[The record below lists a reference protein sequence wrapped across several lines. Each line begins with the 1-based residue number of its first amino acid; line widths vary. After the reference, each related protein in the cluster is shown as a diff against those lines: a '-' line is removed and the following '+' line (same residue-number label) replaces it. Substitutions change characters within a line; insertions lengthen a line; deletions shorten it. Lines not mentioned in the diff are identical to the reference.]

1 MKKVQ
6 LRAFTFTVAL
16 AVAVPLAAVPRAA
29 LAFLTVDTLPWPSR
43 GAFPAYPADEVRPTT
58 VWVQGGVMRDDN
70 ILRLESGGR
79 GDTITR
85 AGAGFRHESRIVGRQ
100 RILVEGRGDY
110 YTFYNFDE
118 LDHFAYSLNGAWN
131 WEIGNNVAGTV
142 EVGRE
147 RRLIDISEAQA
158 ARRDIVTAT
167 RLAATG
173 GVLVTPSLRLRAGA
187 ASAWGE
193 RTAREDV
200 ETRGVAYTLGAEYVS
215 PLRNTVGVEYRH
227 TTGDAPVPELIA
239 PAGTFV
245 DNDFTENEVALVV
258 GYALGASLRTEWRVG
273 RTKRE
278 YDELPGRNFSGTT
291 YRAHVEWLP
300 GSKTILA
307 FDAYRE
313 PRSILDVAAGHVLVN
328 GLSFGPSWAATNKLV
343 FSARLIRERREFE
356 GDASLFLVPGSTLR
370 DEVIYTTRL
379 GVGWEPMRHW
389 ELSASLDFG
398 ERESNF
404 AGRDYNYTAGTV
416 NLAWR
421 F

>member
-6 LRAFTFTVAL
+6 PRRFTSTLAL
-16 AVAVPLAAVPRAA
+16 AVALATAPGAA

-43 GAFPAYPADEVRPTT
+43 GAFPAYEADEIRPTT

-70 ILRLESGGR
+70 ILRLESGGQ
-79 GDTITR
+79 GDTVTR
-85 AGAGFRHESRIVGRQ
+85 AGAGFRHESRIIGRQ

-110 YTFYNFDE
+110 YSFYNFEE
-118 LDHFAYSLNGAWN
+118 LDHFAYSLTGAWN
-131 WEIGNNVAGTV
+131 WEVGNNVAGTV

-147 RRLIDISEAQA
+147 RRLIDISEAQT
-158 ARRDIVTAT
+158 ARRDIVTST

-173 GVLVTPSLRLRAGA
+173 GIMVTPSTRLRAGVA
-187 ASAWGE
+187 TARGE
-193 RTAREDV
+193 RSVREDV
-200 ETRGVAYTLGAEYVS
+200 ETRGVGYTLGAEYVS
-215 PLRNTVGVEYRH
+215 PLRNTLGVEYRH
-227 TTGDAPVPELIA
+227 TSGDAPVPELIA
-239 PAGTFV
+239 PLGTFI
-245 DNDFTENEVALVV
+245 DNDFTEDEVALVA
-258 GYALGASLRTEWRVG
+258 GYAPGASLRTLWRIG
-273 RTKRE
+273 RTKRQ
-278 YDELPGRNFSGTT
+278 YDEIPGRDFSGTT

-300 GSKTILA
+300 GAKTILA

-356 GDASLFLVPGSTLR
+356 GDPSLFLVPGGTLR
-370 DEVIYTTRL
+370 DEVVYTTRL

-389 ELSASLDFG
+389 ELSAAIDFG

-404 AGRDYNYTAGTV
+404 AGRDYNFTAAMI

-421 F
+421 Y